1 MRGTTFLVIG
11 LLAVG
16 LLPISSGFAQENDYL
31 VVPGQRVGRWEL
43 GRQVDTYQFGQRGS
57 RWDGTS
63 GGTVYYDGYAFPQR
77 TQAPYLQAYAC
88 RNDGLVFAILVVRRL
103 DLELQPDAEEFKYR
117 TADGVR
123 IGMDEGEAVRILGQP
138 ESSGQ
143 FNERHG
149 QIEIVIRQLEYRSKG
164 LFVRVNRA
172 DLKVLAL
179 GAMREGGFQACL
191 QAVRGSPATAQQ
203 PAASPRPAT
212 AGVPVNVQLP
222 VPLPADLQIIPPGP
236 DVPAE
241 RAAFS
246 GVWSGRWEGTLD
258 TALVVQQ
265 IAQPEVSTVYAW
277 GVAPS
282 WNIHRAGWVRAR
294 ARFAGSELHVQTS
307 VLIIYRMQP
316 DGRLSGEF
324 LGTGFTPTRGVLTKV
339 FPR

>member
-1 MRGTTFLVIG
+1 M
-11 LLAVG
+11 
-16 LLPISSGFAQENDYL
+16 
-31 VVPGQRVGRWEL
+31 
-43 GRQVDTYQFGQRGS
+43 
-57 RWDGTS
+57 
-63 GGTVYYDGYAFPQR
+63 
-77 TQAPYLQAYAC
+77 
-88 RNDGLVFAILVVRRL
+88 FAILVVRRL
-103 DLELQPDAEEFKYR
+103 DLDLQPDAEEFRYR

-123 IGMDEGEAVRILGQP
+123 IGMDESEVIRILGQP

-149 QIEIVIRQLEYRSKG
+149 QLEIVIRQLEYRGKG

-172 DLKVLAL
+172 DLRGLAL
-179 GAMREGGFQACL
+179 GAMREGGVQACL

-203 PAASPRPAT
+203 PVAPPSPST

-222 VPLPADLQIIPPGP
+222 VPLPAALQIIPPGS
-236 DVPAE
+236 DVLAE

-265 IAQPEVSTVYAW
+265 IAQPEVSTICAW

-294 ARFAGSELHVQTS
+294 ARIAGSELHVQTS
-307 VLIIYRMQP
+307 VLIIYRMSS
-316 DGRLSGEF
+316 DGRLDGEF
-324 LGTGFTPTRGVLTKV
+324 LGTGPTPTRGVLTKV

>member
-1 MRGTTFLVIG
+1 MRGTFLVIG
-11 LLAVG
+11 LLAAG
-16 LLPISSGFAQENDYL
+16 LLPLSSGFAQENDYL
-31 VVPGQRVGRWEL
+31 IVPGQRVGRWEL
-43 GRQVDTYQFGQRGS
+43 GKPVGTYQFGQQGS

-63 GGTVYYDGYAFPQR
+63 GGTVYYEGYAFPQR
-77 TQAPYLQAYAC
+77 TQAPYLQVYAC
-88 RNDGLVFAILVVRRL
+88 KNDALVFAILVVRRL
-103 DLELQPDAEEFKYR
+103 NLDLQPDAEEFKYR
-117 TADGVR
+117 TAEGVR
-123 IGMDEGEAVRILGQP
+123 IGMDESEVVRILGQP
-138 ESSGQ
+138 EGSGQ

-149 QIEIVIRQLEYRSKG
+149 QIEIVIRQHEYRDKG
-164 LFVRVNRA
+164 LFVRVNRG

-179 GAMREGGFQACL
+179 GAMRAGGFQACL

-222 VPLPADLQIIPPGP
+222 VPLPADLQIIPPGA
-236 DVPAE
+236 DVPAGH
-241 RAAFS
+241 AAFS

-282 WNIHRAGWVRAR
+282 WNIHRAGWLRAR
-294 ARFAGSELHVQTS
+294 ARFVGSELHVQTN
-307 VLIIYRMQP
+307 VLIVYRMSP
-316 DGRLSGEF
+316 DGRLDGEF
-324 LGTGFTPTRGVLTKV
+324 RGTGLPPTRGTLMKV